1 MAMYLP
7 IATNLFHYISVSP
20 KQLTVTQLVGC
31 GFAVIGSGTVVVGC
45 AVVVVGCGVV
55 NSKQTFIEF
64 STSDETIKMT
74 VQRDIQLAS
83 TVVKEIPVTIPHFPD
98 IYYRALTMSFMN
110 KGRYLKPFSVKVRS

>member
-64 STSDETIKMT
+64 STSVETINMT
-74 VQRDIQLAS
+74 VQRDVQLAS
-83 TVVKEIPVTIPHFPD
+83 SCQRNSRDHSI
-98 IYYRALTMSFMN
+98 
-110 KGRYLKPFSVKVRS
+110 FSGHLSSSLDYVIHE